1 MNPSVTSENG
11 RLIVSV
17 FTAGGAFPVSGATVV
32 IAGNDSN
39 NQNVRE
45 VRISDISGRT
55 EAIALPAPAASLSQV
70 PGNNKPYATYN
81 VEVTKDGYFRHLAL
95 NVPVFGGITSVQP
108 AAMIPLPSYDAD
120 NAYPRNTNTLTEA
133 EPNL

>member
-1 MNPSVTSENG
+1 MNPSVAYENG

-17 FTAGGAFPVSGATVV
+17 FTAGGAFPIAGATVI
-32 IAGNDSN
+32 IAGNDPE
-39 NQNVRE
+39 NQEVRE

-55 EAIALPAPAASLSQV
+55 EAVALPAPAATLSQI
-70 PGNNKPYATYN
+70 PGSERPYATYN

-95 NVPVFGGITSVQP
+95 NIPVFSGITSVQP
-108 AAMIPLPSYDAD
+108 AAMIPLPSYDAQ